1 MNTTQIQLKV
11 SLSQQLSDL
20 LQSKASRLG
29 VPVTQFVKHIII
41 KEVER
46 EDFPTF
52 QMSERTEQK
61 IKEAMEDYAAGKAVK
76 VDDISKFFK
85 KL

>member
-1 MNTTQIQLKV
+1 MNTAQIQLKI

-20 LQSKASRLG
+20 LQSKATRLG
-29 VPVTQFVKHIII
+29 VPITQFVKHIII
-41 KEVER
+41 KEVES
-46 EDFPTF
+46 EDYPTF

-61 IKEAMEDYAAGKAVK
+61 IIEAMEDYKTGKAIK
-76 VDDISKFFK
+76 VDNISEFFK

>member
-20 LQSKASRLG
+20 LRSKAFRFG
-29 VPVTQFVKHIII
+29 VPVTQFVKHIIM
-41 KEVER
+41 KEVED
-46 EDFPTF
+46 EDYPVF

-61 IKEAMEDYAAGKAVK
+61 IKEAMEDYSTGKSVK
-76 VDDISKFFK
+76 IDDISEFFK
-85 KL
+85 NL